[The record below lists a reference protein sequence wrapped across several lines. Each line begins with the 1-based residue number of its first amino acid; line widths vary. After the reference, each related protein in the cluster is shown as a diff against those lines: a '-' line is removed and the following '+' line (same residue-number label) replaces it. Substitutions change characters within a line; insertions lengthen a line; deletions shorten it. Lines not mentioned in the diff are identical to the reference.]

1 MFRPTR
7 RLAGIV
13 PLIALASA
21 ACATAPN
28 RRATSVVDYLYPD
41 RRDITEEPSVPVLS
55 LPLKVGIAFV
65 PSSARASL
73 QSVAADDNIPEADRL
88 RLLRDVSAGFK
99 ALPFVKSIDIIP
111 SAYMSPRGGFANL
124 DQIQSMFGVDV
135 IALVSYDQIQFSDQS
150 RLSLTYWTLV
160 GAYLVNGEKNETRTL
175 MDAAVYD
182 IKSRKMLFRAPGVST
197 VKGSAAPVNVAEEL
211 RRDSQKG
218 FELAANDLK
227 SSLTQQLEEF
237 KTKVKESPAEY
248 QVVQRPEY
256 KGGAGGGAGAVEP
269 LMMAGLVGL
278 AGFALRRRG
287 RRA

>member
-1 MFRPTR
+1 MLRPVR
-7 RLAGIV
+7 HLAGLV
-13 PLIALASA
+13 PLIALVSS

-41 RRDITEEPSVPVLS
+41 RRDITVEPSVPVLS

-65 PSSARASL
+65 PATSRGNL
-73 QSVAADDNIPEADRL
+73 PGVGNDDNVPEAERL
-88 RLLRDVSAGFK
+88 RLLREVSAGFK

-124 DQIQSMFGVDV
+124 EQVQSMFGVDV
-135 IALVSYDQIQFSDQS
+135 IALVSYDQVQFSDQS

-197 VKGSAAPVNVAEEL
+197 VKGTAAPVNVAEEL

-227 SSLTQQLEEF
+227 ASLAQQLEEF
-237 KTKVKESPAEY
+237 KTKVKESPADY
-248 QVVQRPEY
+248 QVVRRPEY
-256 KGGAGGGAGAVEP
+256 KGGGGGAGAVEP
-269 LMMAGLVGL
+269 LMLAGLVALAGL
-278 AGFALRRRG
+278 AIRRRG
-287 RRA
+287 RGA